1 MRDEP
6 VVQHESVLL
15 TGSWRIT
22 SFGKLTSNPAASRG
36 DLRINVHLTPL
47 TTPSEGDSSARQDGP
62 NIRCL
67 QLPIG
72 ELPRLYFNAVVQ
84 DGVLAKNSA
93 GLLRLE
99 ESSDR
104 SVDCSRSN
112 IRVFRR
118 RDKDDNGRDIIPV
131 RERWEHQTLT
141 TAEQSLFI
149 AIGSQEDR
157 YATII
162 PAVEVFRFF
171 FATSDVLANAAIH
184 GHFLDPD
191 THLWSIQKSAMTP
204 DGKAVLW
211 LRRRMLDADARFLA
225 RFAFDDYALKQA
237 QQIHLSAAAAVNN
250 GYERLIY
257 ALPPFE
263 GYCNIEFL
271 YIDLSAHAPGRVLIT
286 RLLSCDWAPPFSEL
300 AYDRDNDGRA
310 IEENREERPPVD
322 YQPKFYEAP
331 SDRSDDG
338 TIVLSKTAPSTHSP
352 PTHLRESEIAERFPE
367 LARTEPQKLPQEGA
381 KARSKLKEWK
391 SIMTDAYK
399 GSVVEGHSSGD
410 YVGRTIIEGLEA
422 RPEKVPQAVKDID
435 PNVGQEGY
443 LAVLKL
449 LRALNNEK
457 LATVQFLT
465 VLEDYSIQHETTF
478 NVFPEEMDGKRKA
491 WLFTDDEKNFRRMVL
506 VAEVVMQE
514 RVRYIIELQE
524 RRQVGCSTLVAW
536 NKNERSVPPGL
547 ISVLV
552 MDCAKEEGTT
562 LTSAEYLNIN
572 WKRLHHTHD
581 EDISEG
587 AKNFL
592 TRAFTDR
599 ILTN

>member
-1 MRDEP
+1 MPEP

-47 TTPSEGDSSARQDGP
+47 TAPSEGDSSARQDGP

-72 ELPRLYFNAVVQ
+72 ELPRLYLNAVVQ

-99 ESSDR
+99 ETSGR

-112 IRVFRR
+112 IQVFRR
-118 RDKDDNGRDIIPV
+118 REIDVNGRYIIPV
-131 RERWEHQTLT
+131 RENWEHQAST

-149 AIGSQEDR
+149 AIGSKEDP

-171 FATSDVLANAAIH
+171 YATSDVLTKAAIH

-191 THLWSIQKSAMTP
+191 THLWSINRSAMTS

-225 RFAFDDYALKQA
+225 RFAFDAYALKQA
-237 QQIHLSAAAAVNN
+237 QQVYLSAAAAMNL

-263 GYCNIEFL
+263 GPCNIKFL
-271 YIDLSAHAPGRVLIT
+271 CIDLSAHAPGRVLIT
-286 RLLSCDWAPPFSEL
+286 RLLTCDWAPPFSEL
-300 AYDRDNDGRA
+300 AYDRDNDGRPV
-310 IEENREERPPVD
+310 EENREERPPVD
-322 YQPKFYEAP
+322 YQPTFYDAP
-331 SDRSDDG
+331 SDRSDDS
-338 TIVLSKTAPSTHSP
+338 TIVLSKTAPSKYCP
-352 PTHLRESEIAERFPE
+352 PTNLRESEITERFPE
-367 LARTEPQKLPQEGA
+367 LARIDAQKLPQEGA
-381 KARSKLKEWK
+381 RARSKSKDWKPIMKE
-391 SIMTDAYK
+391 AYK
-399 GSVVEGHSSGD
+399 GSVVEGSSSGD
-410 YVGRTIIEGLEA
+410 YIGKTVIEGLEA
-422 RPEKVPQAVKDID
+422 RPEKDSKSVNDID
-435 PNVGQEGY
+435 PTVGQKGY
-443 LAVLKL
+443 LEVLNFL
-449 LRALNNEK
+449 LTLKEK
-457 LATVQFLT
+457 QLAAVQFLT
-465 VLEDYSIQHETTF
+465 VLEDICEQHGTTF
-478 NVFPEEMDGKRKA
+478 NVFPEEFDEKRKA
-491 WLFTDDEKNFRRMVL
+491 WLYVDDKRNFRRMVL
-506 VAEVVMQE
+506 VAEVTTGD
-514 RVRYIIELQE
+514 RIRHIIELQE
-524 RRQVGCSTLVAW
+524 RKQIGCSTLVAW
-536 NKNERSVPPGL
+536 NKNERSIPPSFL
-547 ISVLV
+547 SVLV

-562 LTSAEYLNIN
+562 LSSAERLNIA

-587 AKNFL
+587 AENFL
-592 TRAFTDR
+592 TRVFSDR
-599 ILTN
+599 ILAN